1 MSVSDNTETIDGLPK
16 QFISSLRILFEILD
30 ENRSGYVRLCDIESR
45 WSENGVKGLP
55 TGVVEALRKVTPSD
69 GLLSFSKFV
78 AGLRL
83 ALLKHKPVTSLSG
96 KENRG
101 PGHHIPRGDAPRGRG
116 DAPPRGHSQPPP
128 QITRSYP
135 PQAPPATAAV
145 KPNNAANT
153 NFRRGYG
160 HPSHSE
166 NIYSSAHELYRVP
179 QRPDRPTQYRKS
191 TDLAP
196 PDVPPREK
204 SKGGRVLNELK
215 NWQRE
220 RSSAEPRDPRLQT
233 NTDKL
238 APTNSRV
245 DQYAIY
251 ANIEQFQRKNAEE
264 SGKSSVHPSVQ
275 SSSALPSNTAEAPQK
290 PVRRQNSARRHTLS
304 SGLDYNAIKRMK
316 QFEEERDMLLQGLE
330 AVDTAREWYRKQI
343 SAIQD
348 KQKYLGKAAFNEHS
362 LEAHQ
367 ERMNFQKAR
376 IVEVNQQLRTLTDS
390 SEKGFPL
397 HMNLAM
403 GPTANLRMNNSSVK
417 MLKDQ
422 NRQLTK
428 EVSQKSDKITQLE
441 QEKST
446 LIRELFESRSKH
458 KTNYDDTTFM

>member
-16 QFISSLRILFEILD
+16 QFVSSLRILFEILD

-55 TGVVEALRKVTPSD
+55 SGVVEALRKVTPSD

-78 AGLRL
+78 SGLRL
-83 ALLKHKPVTSLSG
+83 ALLKNKPVINHGG

-101 PGHHIPRGDAPRGRG
+101 PSPHIPRGDAPRGRG
-116 DAPPRGHSQPPP
+116 DVPPRGHSQPPP
-128 QITRSYP
+128 QIPRGYSS
-135 PQAPPATAAV
+135 QAPPATATV

-153 NFRRGYG
+153 NIRRGYG
-160 HPSHSE
+160 HASHGE
-166 NIYSSAHELYRVP
+166 NIYNSSHELYRVP
-179 QRPDRPTQYRKS
+179 PRPERPSQYRKS
-191 TDLAP
+191 GDLAP

-220 RSSAEPRDPRLQT
+220 RSSVDPRDPRLQT
-233 NTDKL
+233 STDKV
-238 APTNSRV
+238 ASANSRV

-264 SGKSSVHPSVQ
+264 TSKSSVHPSVQ
-275 SSSALPSNTAEAPQK
+275 SSSALQSADPPQK

-343 SAIQD
+343 SAIQE
-348 KQKYLGKAAFNEHS
+348 KQKYLGKATLNEHS

-403 GPTANLRMNNSSVK
+403 GPSTSLHMNNNALK

>member
-16 QFISSLRILFEILD
+16 QFVSSLRILFEILD
-30 ENRSGYVRLCDIESR
+30 EGRSGYVRLCDIESR

-78 AGLRL
+78 SGLRL
-83 ALLKHKPVTSLSG
+83 ALLKNKPLINHGG

-101 PGHHIPRGDAPRGRG
+101 PSPHIPRGDAPRGRG
-116 DAPPRGHSQPPP
+116 DAPQRGHSQPPP
-128 QITRSYP
+128 QTTRGYTS
-135 PQAPPATAAV
+135 QAPTATATV

-166 NIYSSAHELYRVP
+166 NIYNSTHELYRVP
-179 QRPDRPTQYRKS
+179 PRPERPSQYRKS
-191 TDLAP
+191 GDLAP

-220 RSSAEPRDPRLQT
+220 RSSASAEPRDPRLQT
-233 NTDKL
+233 NTDKV
-238 APTNSRV
+238 ASTNSRV

-264 SGKSSVHPSVQ
+264 TSKSSVHPSVQ
-275 SSSALPSNTAEAPQK
+275 SSSALQSADPPQK

-343 SAIQD
+343 SAIQE
-348 KQKYLGKAAFNEHS
+348 KQKYLGKATLNEHS

-403 GPTANLRMNNSSVK
+403 GPSPNLHMNNNSLK